1 MDSVTVS
8 GAMNASA
15 MGIGIGTFLFAW
27 LGIWLQRDWFLM
39 MGLLACILGN
49 VAFTT
54 YLWEQG
60 VPGERNDTV
69 VALFCC
75 LTMLTLYAVYCQCVE
90 WYEEG
95 PVVDESD
102 VLEGEEER
110 AYLDSLKARSDGG
123 AVEVSAAGRGD
134 ENSALRRR
142 NT

>member
-90 WYEEG
+90 WFEEG
-95 PVVDESD
+95 PMVDENEAL
-102 VLEGEEER
+102 LEREEA
-110 AYLDSLKARSDGG
+110 AYLDSLKQRSGG
-123 AVEVSAAGRGD
+123 VEEVATGRGE
-134 ENSALRRR
+134 ENNVLRRR
-142 NT
+142 TT